1 MEDLTKGIADTRS
14 GVTDVKSFIDGMRSA
29 RDQKVANYIW
39 SKITPTNQCFLQMAD
54 LNALKSQLK
63 EQNQRLLQVTQEK
76 ARLEAK
82 NKINQMKEEDGVGES
97 SFISSMTELK
107 KSQQFELTSL
117 PSNLECPELFF

>member
-39 SKITPTNQCFLQMAD
+39 AKITPSNQCFLQMAD

-97 SFISSMTELK
+97 SFISNKTELK
-107 KSQQFELTSL
+107 RFNSL
-117 PSNLECPELFF
+117 N